1 MSRGIFIDGVDSR
14 PISFNSFS
22 RACSSDI
29 QDRQDT
35 EPAASDNARQTWQ
48 QIINTVYTR
57 FLLCQYLRTDLFSS
71 TTGAAACTGVREAAG
86 SYPVRVEHC
95 YVAE

>member
-1 MSRGIFIDGVDSR
+1 MSRGFLLDGVDSR

-22 RACSSDI
+22 RASPANI

-35 EPAASDNARQTWQ
+35 EPAASDNARKHGK

-57 FLLCQYLRTDLFSS
+57 FLLCQYLARILFSS
-71 TTGAAACTGVREAAG
+71 TTGAAACTGVREVQVHH
-86 SYPVRVEHC
+86 PVRVEHC
-95 YVAE
+95 CVAE